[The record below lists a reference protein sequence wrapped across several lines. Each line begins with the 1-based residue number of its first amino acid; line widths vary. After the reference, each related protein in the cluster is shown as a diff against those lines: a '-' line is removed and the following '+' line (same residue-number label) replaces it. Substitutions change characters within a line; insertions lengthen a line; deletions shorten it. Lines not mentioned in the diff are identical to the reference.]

1 MSVRFARCGI
11 AALVLLLFVA
21 VPGQGLGDQRAR
33 STDQQIKAQIEQ
45 RFFDAG
51 LIGVAVDVHDRTVTL
66 RGTVGSLWL
75 KDRAIQQARGVRDV
89 IDVVS
94 TLTVARGE
102 SDEPLAREI
111 ADDVSGSPLFSIFD
125 DVSVHVVDG
134 VATLTGSVM
143 TSDKSKEFVKLASR
157 VRGVQQVVN
166 RIETL
171 PASMMDDDL
180 RMGIAAGIYNS
191 PVFSSYANQPIGPVH
206 IIVRRGQV
214 TLTGVVASE
223 VERRMA
229 EMIARSAFGAK
240 GVDNQLRLEK

>member
-94 TLTVARGE
+94 TLTVARG
-102 SDEPLAREI
+102 
-111 ADDVSGSPLFSIFD
+111 
-125 DVSVHVVDG
+125 DG
-134 VATLTGSVM
+134 GN
-143 TSDKSKEFVKLASR
+143 LAS
-157 VRGVQQVVN
+157 
-166 RIETL
+166 
-171 PASMMDDDL
+171 
-180 RMGIAAGIYNS
+180 IAAS
-191 PVFSSYANQPIGPVH
+191 FC
-206 IIVRRGQV
+206 R
-214 TLTGVVASE
+214 
-223 VERRMA
+223 
-229 EMIARSAFGAK
+229 
-240 GVDNQLRLEK
+240 